1 MSAAADRVHDVVAIG
16 LGPAN
21 LGLACLADPLDLDLV
36 VLERKPRFDWHPGMM
51 LPTAHLQTPF
61 LADLVTLADPTSRFS
76 FLAYLKD
83 TGRLYSFYIRED
95 FFVLRSEYVAY
106 CRWAAERARGIELDR
121 DVRAVAFDEAEGAYI
136 VESVDAAGAAHVH
149 RGRNLV
155 VGVGTPPWLPEA
167 VRDLP
172 GVVHSSGYLGAK
184 AALQERDAITVVG
197 SGQSAAEIYRDLLE
211 DVDSRGY
218 RLDWITRSP
227 RFFPLEYTRLTLE
240 MTSPEYSDHF
250 FGLPADARDVLLREQ
265 RNLYKGIDS
274 ELIDEIFQTLYR
286 KRLAFDALRAEGRLA
301 AGGDAGS
308 RRADPAADERGG
320 RVVARDA
327 RRRRGP
333 RAAARRDGRR
343 ARLAD
348 GRGDHGERIRRTGP
362 ADPRRPRRP
371 RAPRRAGPPRR
382 GARAH
387 GRRRRHAL
395 RAERGGAH
403 ARLRRARPRHDRAPQ
418 LADPARHHGP
428 RGLRGGGAD
437 RVPGVRPAGRLA
449 LGGIGGARVSAP
461 VTAPAPAV
469 ARSAAERGYP
479 LAMRPLDPDADAALV
494 HAWVTAPRA
503 RFWQMEHATLD
514 DVSAEYAAIAA
525 DPGREAW
532 IGLHAGAPAFL
543 VEAYDPPTTP
553 SARTWIR
560 APATAACTCSS
571 PRRRATRCPGSR
583 PRSCGTSSRTSSGT
597 RPWSASSSSRTCVTR
612 GSSA

>member
-21 LGLACLADPLDLDLV
+21 LGLACLADPLDLDLI

-121 DVRAVAFDEAEGAYI
+121 DVRSVAFDEAEGAYV

-149 RGRNLV
+149 RGRSLV

-184 AALQERDAITVVG
+184 DALQERDAITVVG

-250 FGLPADARDVLLREQ
+250 FGLPADARDMLLREQ

-274 ELIDEIFQTLYR
+274 ELIDEIFHTLYR

-308 RRADPAADERGG
+308 GVPTRLLTNAEVVSARATPDGGAVLGLRHAEMGAEREWPTGAVIMASG
-320 RVVARDA
+320 YDASAPRILDGLGDRVRRDA
-327 RRRRGP
+327 RGRLDV
-333 RAAARRDGRR
+333 AREHTVDDAGTLFVQN
-343 ARLAD
+343 AEVHT
-348 GRGDHGERIRRTGP
+348 HGFVAPDLGMTAHRNSRI
-362 ADPRRPRRP
+362 
-371 RAPRRAGPPRR
+371 
-382 GARAH
+382 
-387 GRRRRHAL
+387 L
-395 RAERGGAH
+395 RA
-403 ARLRRARPRHDRAPQ
+403 
-418 LADPARHHGP
+418 
-428 RGLRGGGAD
+428 
-437 RVPGVRPAGRLA
+437 
-449 LGGIGGARVSAP
+449 I
-461 VTAPAPAV
+461 T
-469 ARSAAERGYP
+469 
-479 LAMRPLDPDADAALV
+479 
-494 HAWVTAPRA
+494 
-503 RFWQMEHATLD
+503 
-514 DVSAEYAAIAA
+514 
-525 DPGREAW
+525 GREDYEVEGRIAFQEF
-532 IGLHAGAPAFL
+532 GLPDDLPAAG
-543 VEAYDPPTTP
+543 
-553 SARTWIR
+553 
-560 APATAACTCSS
+560 
-571 PRRRATRCPGSR
+571 
-583 PRSCGTSSRTSSGT
+583 SGVL
-597 RPWSASSSSRTCVTR
+597 A
-612 GSSA
+612 

>member
-121 DVRAVAFDEAEGAYI
+121 DVRSVAFDEAEGAYV

-149 RGRNLV
+149 RGRSLV

-184 AALQERDAITVVG
+184 DALQERDAITVVG

-250 FGLPADARDVLLREQ
+250 FGLPADARDMLLREQ

-274 ELIDEIFQTLYR
+274 ELIDEIFHTLYR

-308 RRADPAADERGG
+308 GVPTRLLTNAEVVSARATPDGGAVLGLRHAEMGAEREWPTGAVIMASG
-320 RVVARDA
+320 YDASAPRILDGLGDRVRRDA
-327 RRRRGP
+327 RGRLDV
-333 RAAARRDGRR
+333 AREHTVDDAGTLFVQN
-343 ARLAD
+343 AEVHT
-348 GRGDHGERIRRTGP
+348 HGFVAPDLGMTAHRNSRI
-362 ADPRRPRRP
+362 
-371 RAPRRAGPPRR
+371 
-382 GARAH
+382 
-387 GRRRRHAL
+387 L
-395 RAERGGAH
+395 RA
-403 ARLRRARPRHDRAPQ
+403 
-418 LADPARHHGP
+418 
-428 RGLRGGGAD
+428 
-437 RVPGVRPAGRLA
+437 
-449 LGGIGGARVSAP
+449 I
-461 VTAPAPAV
+461 T
-469 ARSAAERGYP
+469 
-479 LAMRPLDPDADAALV
+479 
-494 HAWVTAPRA
+494 
-503 RFWQMEHATLD
+503 
-514 DVSAEYAAIAA
+514 
-525 DPGREAW
+525 GREDYEVEGRIAFQEF
-532 IGLHAGAPAFL
+532 GLPDDLPAAG
-543 VEAYDPPTTP
+543 
-553 SARTWIR
+553 
-560 APATAACTCSS
+560 
-571 PRRRATRCPGSR
+571 
-583 PRSCGTSSRTSSGT
+583 SGVL
-597 RPWSASSSSRTCVTR
+597 A
-612 GSSA
+612 

>member
-1 MSAAADRVHDVVAIG
+1 MSAAASAAGTPDRVHDVVAVG

-106 CRWAAERARGIELDR
+106 CRWAAERAQGIELDR
-121 DVRAVAFDEAEGAYI
+121 DVRAIRYDDAEGAYV

-197 SGQSAAEIYRDLLE
+197 SGQSAAEVYRDLLE
-211 DVDSRGY
+211 DVDARGY

-250 FGLPADARDVLLREQ
+250 FGLPADAREVLLREQ

-274 ELIDEIFQTLYR
+274 ELIDDVFQALYR

-308 RRADPAADERGG
+308 GVPTRLLTNAEVVSSRATPDGGAVLGLRHAETGAEREWPTGG
-320 RVVARDA
+320 VVVASGYDASAPRILDGLGSRVRRDA
-327 RRRRGP
+327 RGRLDVAREHTVYDAGTLFVQNAEAHTHGFVAPDLGMTAHRNSRIL
-333 RAAARRDGRR
+333 RAITGRE
-343 ARLAD
+343 D
-348 GRGDHGERIRRTGP
+348 YVVEERI
-362 ADPRRPRRP
+362 AFQ
-371 RAPRRAGPPRR
+371 
-382 GARAH
+382 
-387 GRRRRHAL
+387 
-395 RAERGGAH
+395 EF
-403 ARLRRARPRHDRAPQ
+403 
-418 LADPARHHGP
+418 
-428 RGLRGGGAD
+428 GL
-437 RVPGVRPAGRLA
+437 P
-449 LGGIGGARVSAP
+449 
-461 VTAPAPAV
+461 
-469 ARSAAERGYP
+469 
-479 LAMRPLDPDADAALV
+479 
-494 HAWVTAPRA
+494 
-503 RFWQMEHATLD
+503 D
-514 DVSAEYAAIAA
+514 DVPAA
-525 DPGREAW
+525 
-532 IGLHAGAPAFL
+532 
-543 VEAYDPPTTP
+543 
-553 SARTWIR
+553 
-560 APATAACTCSS
+560 
-571 PRRRATRCPGSR
+571 GS
-583 PRSCGTSSRTSSGT
+583 GVL
-597 RPWSASSSSRTCVTR
+597 A
-612 GSSA
+612 

>member
-1 MSAAADRVHDVVAIG
+1 M
-16 LGPAN
+16 
-21 LGLACLADPLDLDLV
+21 
-36 VLERKPRFDWHPGMM
+36 LERKPRFDWHPGMM

-121 DVRAVAFDEAEGAYI
+121 DVRAVAFDEAEGAYV

-308 RRADPAADERGG
+308 GVPTRLLTNAEVVSSRSTPDGVAVLGLRHAETGAERDWPTGAVIMASG
-320 RVVARDA
+320 YDA
-327 RRRRGP
+327 RARGSST
-333 RAAARRDGRR
+333 ASATACT
-343 ARLAD
+343 A
-348 GRGDHGERIRRTGP
+348 T
-362 ADPRRPRRP
+362 
-371 RAPRRAGPPRR
+371 R
-382 GARAH
+382 GAASTWRAST
-387 GRRRRHAL
+387 R
-395 RAERGGAH
+395 
-403 ARLRRARPRHDRAPQ
+403 
-418 LADPARHHGP
+418 
-428 RGLRGGGAD
+428 
-437 RVPGVRPAGRLA
+437 
-449 LGGIGGARVSAP
+449 S
-461 VTAPAPAV
+461 TAPA
-469 ARSAAERGYP
+469 RSSCRT
-479 LAMRPLDPDADAALV
+479 RRCTR
-494 HAWVTAPRA
+494 TA
-503 RFWQMEHATLD
+503 
-514 DVSAEYAAIAA
+514 S
-525 DPGREAW
+525 
-532 IGLHAGAPAFL
+532 
-543 VEAYDPPTTP
+543 
-553 SARTWIR
+553 
-560 APATAACTCSS
+560 
-571 PRRRATRCPGSR
+571 SR
-583 PRSCGTSSRTSSGT
+583 PTS
-597 RPWSASSSSRTCVTR
+597 A
-612 GSSA
+612 

>member
-1 MSAAADRVHDVVAIG
+1 MSAATSVGAPDRIRDVVAVG

-121 DVRAVAFDEAEGAYI
+121 DVRAIRYDEAAGAYV
-136 VESVDAAGAAHVH
+136 VESVDSAGGAHVH

-184 AALQERDAITVVG
+184 DALQERDAITVVG

-250 FGLPADARDVLLREQ
+250 FGLPAEARDVLLREQ

-274 ELIDEIFQTLYR
+274 ELIDDVFHTLYR

-301 AGGDAGS
+301 HGGDAGS
-308 RRADPAADERGG
+308 GVPTRLLTNAEVVSSRATPDGGAVLGLRHAETGAEREWPTGAVIMASG
-320 RVVARDA
+320 YDAQAPRILDGLGDRVHRDA
-327 RRRRGP
+327 RGRLDVAREHTVDDAGTLFVQNAEVHTHGFVAPDLGMTAHRNSRIL
-333 RAAARRDGRR
+333 RAITGRETY
-343 ARLAD
+343 AVE
-348 GRGDHGERIRRTGP
+348 ERIAFQEFGLP
-362 ADPRRPRRP
+362 DD
-371 RAPRRAGPPRR
+371 APTAGS
-382 GARAH
+382 GV
-387 GRRRRHAL
+387 
-395 RAERGGAH
+395 
-403 ARLRRARPRHDRAPQ
+403 
-418 LADPARHHGP
+418 LA
-428 RGLRGGGAD
+428 
-437 RVPGVRPAGRLA
+437 
-449 LGGIGGARVSAP
+449 
-461 VTAPAPAV
+461 
-469 ARSAAERGYP
+469 
-479 LAMRPLDPDADAALV
+479 
-494 HAWVTAPRA
+494 
-503 RFWQMEHATLD
+503 
-514 DVSAEYAAIAA
+514 
-525 DPGREAW
+525 
-532 IGLHAGAPAFL
+532 
-543 VEAYDPPTTP
+543 
-553 SARTWIR
+553 
-560 APATAACTCSS
+560 
-571 PRRRATRCPGSR
+571 
-583 PRSCGTSSRTSSGT
+583 
-597 RPWSASSSSRTCVTR
+597 
-612 GSSA
+612 

>member
-16 LGPAN
+16 LGPTN

-121 DVRAVAFDEAEGAYI
+121 DVRAVRFDEALGAYV
-136 VESVDAAGAAHVH
+136 VESVDAAGTPRVH

-184 AALQERDAITVVG
+184 DALQERDAITVVG

-250 FGLPADARDVLLREQ
+250 FGLPADAREALLREQ
-265 RNLYKGIDS
+265 RNLYKGIDT
-274 ELIDEIFQTLYR
+274 ELIDDVFQTLYR

-308 RRADPAADERGG
+308 GVPTRLLTNAEVVSARATPDGGAVLGLRHAETGAERDWPTGAVIMASG
-320 RVVARDA
+320 YDASAPRILDGLGDRVRRDA
-327 RRRRGP
+327 RGRLDVAREHTVDDAGTLFVQNAEVHTHGFVAPDLGMTAHRNSRIL
-333 RAAARRDGRR
+333 RAITGHEHYAVE
-343 ARLAD
+343 
-348 GRGDHGERIRRTGP
+348 ERI
-362 ADPRRPRRP
+362 AFQ
-371 RAPRRAGPPRR
+371 
-382 GARAH
+382 
-387 GRRRRHAL
+387 
-395 RAERGGAH
+395 EF
-403 ARLRRARPRHDRAPQ
+403 
-418 LADPARHHGP
+418 
-428 RGLRGGGAD
+428 GLPD
-437 RVPGVRPAGRLA
+437 D
-449 LGGIGGARVSAP
+449 
-461 VTAPAPAV
+461 APAAGSGV
-469 ARSAAERGYP
+469 
-479 LAMRPLDPDADAALV
+479 LA
-494 HAWVTAPRA
+494 
-503 RFWQMEHATLD
+503 
-514 DVSAEYAAIAA
+514 
-525 DPGREAW
+525 
-532 IGLHAGAPAFL
+532 
-543 VEAYDPPTTP
+543 
-553 SARTWIR
+553 
-560 APATAACTCSS
+560 
-571 PRRRATRCPGSR
+571 
-583 PRSCGTSSRTSSGT
+583 
-597 RPWSASSSSRTCVTR
+597 
-612 GSSA
+612 

>member
-1 MSAAADRVHDVVAIG
+1 MSAAPDRVHDVVAVG

-121 DVRAVAFDEAEGAYI
+121 DVRAVSFDEAAGAYV
-136 VESVDAAGAAHVH
+136 VESVDAAGVAHVH

-184 AALQERDAITVVG
+184 DALQERDAITVVG

-250 FGLPADARDVLLREQ
+250 FGLPAGAREVLLREQ

-286 KRLAFDALRAEGRLA
+286 KRLAFDALRAEGRIG

-308 RRADPAADERGG
+308 GVPTRLLTNAEVVSARARPDGGAVLGLRHAETGAERDWPTGAVIMASG
-320 RVVARDA
+320 YDASAPGILDGLGDRVHRDA
-327 RRRRGP
+327 RGRLDVAREHTVDDAGTLFVQNAEVHTHGFVAPDLGMTAHRNSRIL
-333 RAAARRDGRR
+333 RAITGRE
-343 ARLAD
+343 D
-348 GRGDHGERIRRTGP
+348 YPVEERIAFQEFGLPGDVP
-362 ADPRRPRRP
+362 A
-371 RAPRRAGPPRR
+371 AGS
-382 GARAH
+382 GV
-387 GRRRRHAL
+387 
-395 RAERGGAH
+395 
-403 ARLRRARPRHDRAPQ
+403 
-418 LADPARHHGP
+418 LA
-428 RGLRGGGAD
+428 
-437 RVPGVRPAGRLA
+437 
-449 LGGIGGARVSAP
+449 
-461 VTAPAPAV
+461 
-469 ARSAAERGYP
+469 
-479 LAMRPLDPDADAALV
+479 
-494 HAWVTAPRA
+494 
-503 RFWQMEHATLD
+503 
-514 DVSAEYAAIAA
+514 
-525 DPGREAW
+525 
-532 IGLHAGAPAFL
+532 
-543 VEAYDPPTTP
+543 
-553 SARTWIR
+553 
-560 APATAACTCSS
+560 
-571 PRRRATRCPGSR
+571 
-583 PRSCGTSSRTSSGT
+583 
-597 RPWSASSSSRTCVTR
+597 
-612 GSSA
+612 

>member
-121 DVRAVAFDEAEGAYI
+121 DVRAVSFDEARGAYV
-136 VESVDAAGAAHVH
+136 VESVDAAGVAHVH
-149 RGRNLV
+149 LGRALV
-155 VGVGTPPWLPEA
+155 VGVGTPPWLPAA

-184 AALQERDAITVVG
+184 DALQERDAITVVG

-250 FGLPADARDVLLREQ
+250 FGLSADAREALLREQ

-274 ELIDEIFQTLYR
+274 ELIDDVFQTLYR

-308 RRADPAADERGG
+308 GVPTRLLTNAEVVSARATPDGGAVLGLRHAETGAERDWPTGAVIMASG
-320 RVVARDA
+320 YDASAPRILDGLGDRVRRDA
-327 RRRRGP
+327 RGRLDVAREHTVDDAGTLFVQNAEVHTHGFVAPDLGMTAHRNSRIL
-333 RAAARRDGRR
+333 RAITGHEHYAVE
-343 ARLAD
+343 
-348 GRGDHGERIRRTGP
+348 ERI
-362 ADPRRPRRP
+362 AFQ
-371 RAPRRAGPPRR
+371 
-382 GARAH
+382 
-387 GRRRRHAL
+387 
-395 RAERGGAH
+395 EF
-403 ARLRRARPRHDRAPQ
+403 
-418 LADPARHHGP
+418 
-428 RGLRGGGAD
+428 GLPD
-437 RVPGVRPAGRLA
+437 D
-449 LGGIGGARVSAP
+449 
-461 VTAPAPAV
+461 APAAGSGV
-469 ARSAAERGYP
+469 
-479 LAMRPLDPDADAALV
+479 LA
-494 HAWVTAPRA
+494 
-503 RFWQMEHATLD
+503 
-514 DVSAEYAAIAA
+514 
-525 DPGREAW
+525 
-532 IGLHAGAPAFL
+532 
-543 VEAYDPPTTP
+543 
-553 SARTWIR
+553 
-560 APATAACTCSS
+560 
-571 PRRRATRCPGSR
+571 
-583 PRSCGTSSRTSSGT
+583 
-597 RPWSASSSSRTCVTR
+597 
-612 GSSA
+612 

>member
-106 CRWAAERARGIELDR
+106 CRWAAERARGIQLDR
-121 DVRAVAFDEAEGAYI
+121 DVRAVSFDEARGAYV
-136 VESVDAAGAAHVH
+136 VESVDAAGVAHVH
-149 RGRNLV
+149 RGRHLV
-155 VGVGTPPWLPEA
+155 VGVGTPPWLPAA

-184 AALQERDAITVVG
+184 DALQERDAITVVG

-250 FGLPADARDVLLREQ
+250 FGLPADAREVLLREQ

-274 ELIDEIFQTLYR
+274 ELIDDVFQTLYR

-308 RRADPAADERGG
+308 GVPTRLLTNAEVVSARATPDGGAVLGLRHAETGAERDWPTGAVIMASG
-320 RVVARDA
+320 YDASAPWILDGLGDRVRRDA
-327 RRRRGP
+327 RRRLDVAREHTVDDAGTLFVQNAEVHTHGFVAP
-333 RAAARRDGRR
+333 DLGMTAHRNSRILRAITGHEHYAVE
-343 ARLAD
+343 
-348 GRGDHGERIRRTGP
+348 ERI
-362 ADPRRPRRP
+362 AFQ
-371 RAPRRAGPPRR
+371 
-382 GARAH
+382 
-387 GRRRRHAL
+387 
-395 RAERGGAH
+395 EF
-403 ARLRRARPRHDRAPQ
+403 
-418 LADPARHHGP
+418 
-428 RGLRGGGAD
+428 GLPD
-437 RVPGVRPAGRLA
+437 D
-449 LGGIGGARVSAP
+449 
-461 VTAPAPAV
+461 APAAGSGV
-469 ARSAAERGYP
+469 
-479 LAMRPLDPDADAALV
+479 LA
-494 HAWVTAPRA
+494 
-503 RFWQMEHATLD
+503 
-514 DVSAEYAAIAA
+514 
-525 DPGREAW
+525 
-532 IGLHAGAPAFL
+532 
-543 VEAYDPPTTP
+543 
-553 SARTWIR
+553 
-560 APATAACTCSS
+560 
-571 PRRRATRCPGSR
+571 
-583 PRSCGTSSRTSSGT
+583 
-597 RPWSASSSSRTCVTR
+597 
-612 GSSA
+612 

>member
-1 MSAAADRVHDVVAIG
+1 MSATPDRIHDVVAIG

-106 CRWAAERARGIELDR
+106 CRWASERARGIELDR
-121 DVRAVAFDEAEGAYI
+121 DVQAVSFDDADGAYV
-136 VESVDAAGAAHVH
+136 VESIDAAGTAHVH

-155 VGVGTPPWLPEA
+155 VGVGTPPWLPVA

-184 AALQERDAITVVG
+184 DALQEREAITVVG

-250 FGLPADARDVLLREQ
+250 FGLPADAREVLLREQ
-265 RNLYKGIDS
+265 RSLYKGIDS
-274 ELIDEIFQTLYR
+274 ELIDDIFHALYR

-308 RRADPAADERGG
+308 GVPTRLLTNAE
-320 RVVARDA
+320 VVS
-327 RRRRGP
+327 
-333 RAAARRDGRR
+333 
-343 ARLAD
+343 
-348 GRGDHGERIRRTGP
+348 
-362 ADPRRPRRP
+362 
-371 RAPRRAGPPRR
+371 
-382 GARAH
+382 ARA
-387 GRRRRHAL
+387 
-395 RAERGGAH
+395 
-403 ARLRRARPRHDRAPQ
+403 
-418 LADPARHHGP
+418 
-428 RGLRGGGAD
+428 
-437 RVPGVRPAGRLA
+437 
-449 LGGIGGARVSAP
+449 
-461 VTAPAPAV
+461 T
-469 ARSAAERGYP
+469 
-479 LAMRPLDPDADAALV
+479 
-494 HAWVTAPRA
+494 
-503 RFWQMEHATLD
+503 
-514 DVSAEYAAIAA
+514 
-525 DPGREAW
+525 
-532 IGLHAGAPAFL
+532 
-543 VEAYDPPTTP
+543 
-553 SARTWIR
+553 
-560 APATAACTCSS
+560 
-571 PRRRATRCPGSR
+571 
-583 PRSCGTSSRTSSGT
+583 
-597 RPWSASSSSRTCVTR
+597 
-612 GSSA
+612 

>member
-1 MSAAADRVHDVVAIG
+1 MSAAVTAPDRIHDVVAIG

-121 DVRAVAFDEAEGAYI
+121 DVRAIRYDEAEGAYV

-172 GVVHSSGYLGAK
+172 GVIHSSGYLGAK
-184 AALQERDAITVVG
+184 DALQERDAITVVG

-250 FGLPADARDVLLREQ
+250 FGLPADAREVLLREQ

-274 ELIDEIFQTLYR
+274 ELIDEVFHTLYR
-286 KRLAFDALRAEGRLA
+286 KRLAFDALRAEGQLA

-308 RRADPAADERGG
+308 GVPTRLLTNAEVVSSRATPDGGAVLGLRHAETGAERDWPTGAVIMASG
-320 RVVARDA
+320 YDAQAPRILDGLGAHVHRDA
-327 RRRRGP
+327 RGRLDVAREHTVDDAGTLFVQNAEVHTHGFVAPDLGMTAHRNSRILRAIRG
-333 RAAARRDGRR
+333 REDYAVE
-343 ARLAD
+343 
-348 GRGDHGERIRRTGP
+348 ERI
-362 ADPRRPRRP
+362 AFQ
-371 RAPRRAGPPRR
+371 
-382 GARAH
+382 
-387 GRRRRHAL
+387 
-395 RAERGGAH
+395 EF
-403 ARLRRARPRHDRAPQ
+403 
-418 LADPARHHGP
+418 
-428 RGLRGGGAD
+428 GLPD
-437 RVPGVRPAGRLA
+437 D
-449 LGGIGGARVSAP
+449 
-461 VTAPAPAV
+461 APAAGSGV
-469 ARSAAERGYP
+469 
-479 LAMRPLDPDADAALV
+479 LA
-494 HAWVTAPRA
+494 
-503 RFWQMEHATLD
+503 
-514 DVSAEYAAIAA
+514 
-525 DPGREAW
+525 
-532 IGLHAGAPAFL
+532 
-543 VEAYDPPTTP
+543 
-553 SARTWIR
+553 
-560 APATAACTCSS
+560 
-571 PRRRATRCPGSR
+571 
-583 PRSCGTSSRTSSGT
+583 
-597 RPWSASSSSRTCVTR
+597 
-612 GSSA
+612 

>member
-1 MSAAADRVHDVVAIG
+1 MSAADRVHDVVAIG

-121 DVRAVAFDEAEGAYI
+121 DVRAVRFDEALGAYV
-136 VESVDAAGAAHVH
+136 VESVDAAGVAHVH
-149 RGRNLV
+149 LGRNLV

-184 AALQERDAITVVG
+184 DALQERDAITVVG

-250 FGLPADARDVLLREQ
+250 FGLPAEAREELLREQ

-274 ELIDEIFQTLYR
+274 ELIDDVFQTLYR

-308 RRADPAADERGG
+308 GVPTRLLTNAEVVSARATPDGGAVLGLRHAETGAERDWPTGAVIMASG
-320 RVVARDA
+320 YDASAPRILDGLGDRVHRDA
-327 RRRRGP
+327 RGRLDVAREHTVDDAGTLFVQNAEVHTHGFVAPDLGMTAHRNSRIL
-333 RAAARRDGRR
+333 RAITGHEHYAVE
-343 ARLAD
+343 
-348 GRGDHGERIRRTGP
+348 ERI
-362 ADPRRPRRP
+362 AFQ
-371 RAPRRAGPPRR
+371 
-382 GARAH
+382 
-387 GRRRRHAL
+387 
-395 RAERGGAH
+395 EF
-403 ARLRRARPRHDRAPQ
+403 
-418 LADPARHHGP
+418 
-428 RGLRGGGAD
+428 GLPD
-437 RVPGVRPAGRLA
+437 D
-449 LGGIGGARVSAP
+449 
-461 VTAPAPAV
+461 APAAGSGV
-469 ARSAAERGYP
+469 
-479 LAMRPLDPDADAALV
+479 LA
-494 HAWVTAPRA
+494 
-503 RFWQMEHATLD
+503 
-514 DVSAEYAAIAA
+514 
-525 DPGREAW
+525 
-532 IGLHAGAPAFL
+532 
-543 VEAYDPPTTP
+543 
-553 SARTWIR
+553 
-560 APATAACTCSS
+560 
-571 PRRRATRCPGSR
+571 
-583 PRSCGTSSRTSSGT
+583 
-597 RPWSASSSSRTCVTR
+597 
-612 GSSA
+612 

>member
-121 DVRAVAFDEAEGAYI
+121 DVRSVAFDEAEGAYV

-149 RGRNLV
+149 RGRSLV

-308 RRADPAADERGG
+308 GVPTRLLTNAEVVSSRSTPDGVAVLGLRHAETGAERDWQTGAVIMASGYDARAPRILDGLGD
-320 RVVARDA
+320 RVHRDA
-327 RRRRGP
+327 RGRLDV
-333 RAAARRDGRR
+333 AREHTVDG
-343 ARLAD
+343 AGTLFVQNAEVHT
-348 GRGDHGERIRRTGP
+348 HGFVAPDLGMTAHRNSRI
-362 ADPRRPRRP
+362 
-371 RAPRRAGPPRR
+371 
-382 GARAH
+382 
-387 GRRRRHAL
+387 L
-395 RAERGGAH
+395 RA
-403 ARLRRARPRHDRAPQ
+403 
-418 LADPARHHGP
+418 
-428 RGLRGGGAD
+428 
-437 RVPGVRPAGRLA
+437 
-449 LGGIGGARVSAP
+449 I
-461 VTAPAPAV
+461 T
-469 ARSAAERGYP
+469 
-479 LAMRPLDPDADAALV
+479 
-494 HAWVTAPRA
+494 
-503 RFWQMEHATLD
+503 
-514 DVSAEYAAIAA
+514 
-525 DPGREAW
+525 GREDYAVEGR
-532 IGLHAGAPAFL
+532 IAFQEFGLPDDLPAAG
-543 VEAYDPPTTP
+543 
-553 SARTWIR
+553 
-560 APATAACTCSS
+560 
-571 PRRRATRCPGSR
+571 
-583 PRSCGTSSRTSSGT
+583 SGVL
-597 RPWSASSSSRTCVTR
+597 A
-612 GSSA
+612 